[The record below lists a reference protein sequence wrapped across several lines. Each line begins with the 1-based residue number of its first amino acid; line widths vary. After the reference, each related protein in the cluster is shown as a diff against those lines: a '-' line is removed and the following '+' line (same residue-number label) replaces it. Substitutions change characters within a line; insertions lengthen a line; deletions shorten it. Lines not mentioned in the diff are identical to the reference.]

1 MEDKIIN
8 LKKKLLAGIPVLMD
22 GGTATELERCGIHIC
37 DPEWTA
43 VALLTEQGRDA
54 LLKVH
59 CDYVE
64 AGADIITA
72 NTFNAN
78 PYSVCNFADGRDLDS
93 AELVRDSINI
103 AKEAVAMCRQGRSV
117 LIAGSIG
124 PVGDAYIPDS
134 RPDEKILR
142 EDHAAMVDH
151 LAAAGA
157 DLILVETMNNWME
170 IEIVSKYCHD
180 RRIPFMVS
188 IVCGEDGLLLNGD
201 NFTKLADLVD
211 NFSPLAICVNC
222 SSLNIT
228 KLALDRLSLIT
239 DLPLGA
245 YPNIED
251 RLSDRSQSDPK
262 LAVTSYQLSE
272 FIRESV
278 NKFNLS
284 IIGGCCGSTPEHIQA
299 LRKLIDENII

>member
-8 LKKKLLAGIPVLMD
+8 LKKKLLASIPVLMD
-22 GGTATELERCGIHIC
+22 GGTATELERCGIHVC
-37 DPEWTA
+37 EPEWTA
-43 VALLTEQGRDA
+43 VAMLTEQGKDA

-78 PYSVCNFADGRDLDS
+78 PYAVMSFNNGRGLDS
-93 AELVRDSINI
+93 AGLVRESIDI
-103 AKEAVAMCRQGRSV
+103 AKKAVAMCWQGRSV
-117 LIAGSIG
+117 LVAGSIG

-134 RPDEKILR
+134 RPDKRILR
-142 EDHAAMVDH
+142 EDHAAMVEH
-151 LAAAGA
+151 IAAAGA
-157 DLILVETMNNWME
+157 DLILVETMNNWLE
-170 IEIVSKYCHD
+170 IEIVSEYCHS

-188 IVCGEDGLLLNGD
+188 VVCGEDGLLLNGD
-201 NFTKLADLVD
+201 NYTKLTDLID
-211 NFSPLAICVNC
+211 RFNPLAICVNC
-222 SSLNIT
+222 SSLHIT

-239 DLPLGA
+239 DFPLGA

-251 RLSDRSQSDPK
+251 RLSDRSASDPK

-272 FIRESV
+272 FIKESV

-299 LRKLIDENII
+299 LRKLIDENVI